1 MADLL
6 PTIDSE
12 ILTQAIKLI
21 QPTDDLYFIK
31 NLKPKPLYKTAAEFA
46 RLDFG
51 SDVAA
56 NVGATQVNYGD
67 AATQTV
73 KTAPWL
79 YINEA
84 LTIFG
89 PEAIQLREAL
99 GSGNVDVIKSVL
111 QPHLEEI
118 KRRAD
123 RRIETMILQALSGEI
138 TYPGGGTLDTEIP
151 ASNIITASTA
161 WSTATADIL
170 SDISDA
176 KDAIDY
182 ATPAILYVPKK
193 VYNAMANNNKI
204 SDYIEASPRLSET
217 AITTGK
223 LPNIHGLEIVV
234 HMNKQVSFPTYDD
247 GGTNY
252 YYAIVCPKIDNEWL
266 KWLIGP
272 NPNAASGHTADW
284 YSAAEAVGG
293 AFKRWEL
300 IVDLAYFP
308 ALANPDAVALIKT
321 GVTA

>member
-99 GSGNVDVIKSVL
+99 GSGKS
-111 QPHLEEI
+111 QSP
-118 KRRAD
+118 
-123 RRIETMILQALSGEI
+123 
-138 TYPGGGTLDTEIP
+138 
-151 ASNIITASTA
+151 
-161 WSTATADIL
+161 
-170 SDISDA
+170 IS
-176 KDAIDY
+176 
-182 ATPAILYVPKK
+182 
-193 VYNAMANNNKI
+193 
-204 SDYIEASPRLSET
+204 R
-217 AITTGK
+217 G
-223 LPNIHGLEIVV
+223 
-234 HMNKQVSFPTYDD
+234 
-247 GGTNY
+247 
-252 YYAIVCPKIDNEWL
+252 
-266 KWLIGP
+266 
-272 NPNAASGHTADW
+272 
-284 YSAAEAVGG
+284 
-293 AFKRWEL
+293 
-300 IVDLAYFP
+300 
-308 ALANPDAVALIKT
+308 
-321 GVTA
+321 